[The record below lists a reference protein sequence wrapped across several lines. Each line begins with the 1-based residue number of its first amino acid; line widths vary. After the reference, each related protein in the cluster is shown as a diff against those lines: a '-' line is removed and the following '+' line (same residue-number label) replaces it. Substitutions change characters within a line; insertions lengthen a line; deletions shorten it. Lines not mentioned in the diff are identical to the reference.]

1 MSHWLKTWM
10 KEMVVLPQ
18 DSFLRMRQNETAANI
33 CRHFAWMPL
42 NFQFHH
48 AFAVFAKSPSFGAM
62 SIQLFLIHL
71 ILSKGGKG
79 RHKQRLGFIM
89 AMSKLAV
96 SKLAVSKGINCCS
109 NPPLSC
115 LHNYIQCYENILIS
129 GHNLASE
136 GGNSPPCKN
145 RRASCFSSTCC
156 IVFPGLSV
164 CLTQWEEGAK
174 VNFIPDWK
182 NMFLPLK
189 HAPPIETFI

>member
-96 SKLAVSKGINCCS
+96 SKGIHCCS

-136 GGNSPPCKN
+136 GPQENLLHVKIRELRAFHPRVALCSPVSLF
-145 RRASCFSSTCC
+145 ASLNGRWEQKSISFPIGKTCSS
-156 IVFPGLSV
+156 
-164 CLTQWEEGAK
+164 
-174 VNFIPDWK
+174 
-182 NMFLPLK
+182 
-189 HAPPIETFI
+189 H